1 MVNPE
6 FLMALRAD
14 REVVLKA
21 IARNG
26 AALQHAS
33 AALRADHEVVLA
45 AIAENPTA
53 LGYADREVVL
63 QAVQRNPQSLDFA
76 APSVTCCSDFW
87 LLALAADIPK
97 IAAFPHDILNMG
109 KHCNWGYRS
118 LLLAASREK
127 ELRPARTAPFEP
139 FEAAQPA
146 TAAPAAVAEPG
157 PGTRVVEPWSVPL
170 SVGAEG
176 SVNSKRTGR

>member
-1 MVNPE
+1 MVNPV

-53 LGYADREVVL
+53 LGYASMELRADREVVL

-87 LLALAADIPK
+87 LLALAADIR
-97 IAAFPHDILNMG
+97 
-109 KHCNWGYRS
+109 RS
-118 LLLAASREK
+118 QRS
-127 ELRPARTAPFEP
+127 PTI
-139 FEAAQPA
+139 
-146 TAAPAAVAEPG
+146 
-157 PGTRVVEPWSVPL
+157 S
-170 SVGAEG
+170 
-176 SVNSKRTGR
+176 

>member
-1 MVNPE
+1 M
-6 FLMALRAD
+6 
-14 REVVLKA
+14 
-21 IARNG
+21 
-26 AALQHAS
+26 
-33 AALRADHEVVLA
+33 
-45 AIAENPTA
+45 
-53 LGYADREVVL
+53 
-63 QAVQRNPQSLDFA
+63 QRNPQSLDFA

-127 ELRPARTAPFEP
+127 DLRPARTAPFEP

-146 TAAPAAVAEPG
+146 TAAPAAAAQPG

-176 SVNSKRTGR
+176 SVNSKRTDR